1 MTSLLQSLGDHV
13 SGLDEAAFDRLLDA
27 RPDVCAALGLDEAE
41 GATEVSVSAAAS
53 ALSDVDGAFFA
64 LARLP
69 LPHVYVVAVLVAGRE
84 SVRVDGRRAPRVRE
98 SPQAEWAQVAADFGM
113 LFAVAHYA
121 DLAEVRA
128 GLCGTDGSRGQVVDQ
143 ILAELVDL
151 ALVWPEQGRLRLH
164 DALAGSFNVDAVLDG
179 FDAGAVLAGPPA
191 VETVAYQGPDP
202 ADSARACALAALEEA
217 ERLLA
222 VVAAEPVAL
231 LKAGG
236 VGAREMKRL
245 GKVARIDAARVR
257 LWLHLGE
264 AAGLIGAGEG
274 EVMATALYDEWS
286 AAEPPQRFLILV
298 NGWLGM
304 DAFPLAAGLGGGR
317 VPAPLADA
325 AFLGP
330 ASMVRPAVLAVLR
343 AAPVGR
349 TPAAKS
355 LEAGAAWN
363 LPLMLGFGEA
373 GSAVACSCGE
383 VHDEFDDEPWI
394 DPAFA
399 VAQVLAEAEVLG
411 VVVAGALA
419 PWFRFDVADLASGD
433 VGEDAIAPIV
443 EALGSVLPPAVSEVR
458 LQGDLT
464 AVASGLPSA
473 ALAGLLDGCARR
485 ESSGAAAV
493 WRFSDASIRAFLDG
507 GGDAED
513 LLSSLKGCSITGTLP
528 QVLEYLVKDAA
539 RVHGLVDVI
548 AATVVLVAADERL
561 ASEIEANRALGSLAL
576 RRVAPTVLVSA
587 AGPVAALDALR
598 FAGYAPSAHQA
609 DGAVMV
615 TRAVGQRLRVDAG

>member
-1 MTSLLQSLGDHV
+1 MLQSLGDHV
-13 SGLDEAAFDRLLDA
+13 SGLDEVAFDRLLDA
-27 RPDVCAALGLDEAE
+27 RPDVCAALGLDEAD

-69 LPHVYVVAVLVAGRE
+69 LPHVYVVAALVAERE
-84 SVRVDGRRAPRVRE
+84 SVRVDGRGAPRVRE
-98 SPQAEWAQVAADFGM
+98 SRQAEWGQVAADFGM

-143 ILAELVDL
+143 IVEELVDS

-179 FDAGAVLAGPPA
+179 FDAGAVLSGPPV

-202 ADSARACALAALEEA
+202 ADSARACALAALEEV

-222 VVAAEPVAL
+222 VVAAEPVGL

-236 VGAREMKRL
+236 VGAREFKRL
-245 GKVARIDAARVR
+245 GKVARIDAVRVR
-257 LWLHLGE
+257 LWLHLSE
-264 AAGLIGAGEG
+264 AAGLIGVGEG
-274 EVMATALYDEWS
+274 GVMATDLYDEWS
-286 AAEPPQRFLILV
+286 AAEPAQRFLILV
-298 NGWLGM
+298 NGWFGM
-304 DAFPLAAGLGGGR
+304 DAFPLAAGPGGGR
-317 VPAPLADA
+317 VPPPLAEA
-325 AFLGP
+325 AYLGP
-330 ASMVRPAVLAVLR
+330 ASMVRAAVLAVLR
-343 AAPVGR
+343 ATPVGR
-349 TPAAKS
+349 TPAAES
-355 LEAGAAWN
+355 LQAGAAWS
-363 LPLMLGFGEA
+363 LPLVLGFGQT
-373 GSAVACSCGE
+373 GSTVACSCGE
-383 VHDEFDDEPWI
+383 VHEQADDELWI

-411 VVVAGALA
+411 VVVAGVLA
-419 PWFRFDVADLASGD
+419 PWFRFDVADLTSGE
-433 VGEDAIAPIV
+433 VGEDAIDSIM
-443 EALGSVLPPAVSEVR
+443 EALGSVLPQAVSDVR

-539 RVHGLVDVI
+539 RVHGRVDVI
-548 AATVVLVAADERL
+548 AAAVVLVTADEHL
-561 ASEIEANRALGSLAL
+561 ASEIEANRALGSSAL

-587 AGPVAALDALR
+587 AGPVAVLDALR

-615 TRAVGQRLRVDAG
+615 TRAVGQRLRVNAG